1 MPEAKKLEDIIKELI
16 EDLKKEVEAIGINKT
31 KV

>member
-1 MPEAKKLEDIIKELI
+1 MREAKKLENIIKELL
-16 EDLKKEVEAIGINKT
+16 EDLKKEVEAIGINKA